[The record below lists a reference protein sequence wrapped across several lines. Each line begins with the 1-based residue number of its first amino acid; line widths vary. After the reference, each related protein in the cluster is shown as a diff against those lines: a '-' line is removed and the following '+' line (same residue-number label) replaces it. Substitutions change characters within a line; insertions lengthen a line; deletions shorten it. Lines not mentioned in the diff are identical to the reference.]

1 MSSLPS
7 AFMRLARWAC
17 LSIGFVGASGV
28 HMANAQP
35 YLPSRDDEVLE
46 RLPDAAGTA
55 TLQRLRW
62 QLDQRPGDLDAA
74 LYLARELIEQARRS
88 GDPRYLGRAEAVLA
102 RGSQLTDPPPQVR
115 VLRAI
120 LHQANHDFLPA
131 LAELDAALADDPSAA
146 QAWLTRASIHQ
157 VRGDYGPARDDC
169 RRLARLRQ
177 DTLAQICLAQ
187 IAALNGRAATAYR
200 LLQGLAEGADR
211 PAVTRGTTTLNT
223 AVPTGWIDGLLAD
236 IAERRGDHAA
246 AERHYRAAVRAG
258 NADLYVLLGYADFLL
273 DRNRPAE
280 VGPLLQAHRAADGAL
295 LRLAL
300 AAQRNADAGAAHA
313 REELRARFA
322 AARARGGNP
331 HLREEAR
338 FTLSL
343 LHDAQAALPLA
354 VANWALQRE
363 PVDTLLL
370 LETAV
375 AARQPQAA
383 RAALTW
389 LAQTRLEDVRLHAL
403 VQALRSN
410 AP

>member
-1 MSSLPS
+1 MSSPRS
-7 AFMRLARWAC
+7 EFMCPARLLC
-17 LSIGFVGASGV
+17 LCIGFVCPPSVPTAS
-28 HMANAQP
+28 AQP

-46 RLPDAAGTA
+46 RLPDAAGAA
-55 TLQRLRW
+55 TLQRLRL

-74 LYLARELIEQARRS
+74 LHLAREHIEQTRRS
-88 GDPRYLGRAEAVLA
+88 GDPRSLGRAEAVLA
-102 RGSQLTDPPPQVR
+102 PWSQQPDPPSQVR

-120 LHQANHDFLPA
+120 LRQANHDFLPA
-131 LAELDAALADDPSAA
+131 LAELDAALADDPNTA

-157 VRGDYGPARDDC
+157 VRGDYDPARDDC
-169 RRLARLRQ
+169 RRLAQLRQ

-187 IAALNGRAATAYR
+187 IAALNGRAAAAYR
-200 LLQGLAEGADR
+200 LLQRFADSL
-211 PAVTRGTTTLNT
+211 GTPI
-223 AVPTGWIDGLLAD
+223 PTGWIDELLAD
-236 IAERRGDHAA
+236 IAERRGDYEA

-273 DRNRPAE
+273 DRNRPSE
-280 VGPLLQAHRAADGAL
+280 VEPLLQAHRAADGAL

-300 AAQRNADAGAAHA
+300 AAQRNADASAAHA

-343 LHDAQAALPLA
+343 LHDPQAALPLA

-363 PVDTLLL
+363 PVDARLL
-370 LETAV
+370 LETAL

-383 RAALTW
+383 QATLTW
-389 LAQTRLEDVRLHAL
+389 LAQTRLEDVRLHPLA
-403 VQALRSN
+403 QALRSI